1 METKKLVRQ
10 WGERVLT
17 LRIQDLEDDRGPL
30 IHLEECYP
38 LFDLQPLPVLRFE
51 VKSGAQV
58 IPVEPS
64 FKHVTPQAL
73 VYLRK
78 ELYET
83 ENTERVSLWAERLMR
98 FCEVRY
104 GDLYQRAR
112 QKGLNKTE
120 AQLLFLQIAAF
131 LLDFYQASGDLRFL
145 NTVLK
150 LNDLGWILQP
160 RRIAQQLGQT
170 GVSVL
175 IALFQVRLII
185 VSEYA
190 MQRLG
195 CEKTPGRRSSFFL
208 PIGLVP
214 TLLLSLS
221 YYAAKALRS
230 LPYLFS
236 GYSISI
242 GCALNLEVV
251 GRG

>member
-1 METKKLVRQ
+1 MENKKLVRQ
-10 WGERVLT
+10 WWERVLA
-17 LRIQDLEDDRGPL
+17 LHIQDLEHDRGPL

-38 LFDLQPLPVLRFE
+38 LFDLQPLPALRFE
-51 VKSGAQV
+51 VESDAQM

-64 FKHVTPQAL
+64 FKHVTQQAL
-73 VYLRK
+73 VCLRK

-83 ENTERVSLWAERLMR
+83 KNTGRVSLWAEKLMR

-131 LLDFYQASGDLRFL
+131 LLDFYRASGDLRFL

-150 LNDLGWILQP
+150 LSDLGWILQP
-160 RRIAQQLGQT
+160 RKIAKQLGQT

-175 IALFQVRLII
+175 IALFQIRLII
-185 VSEYA
+185 ISEYA

-195 CEKTPGRRSSFFL
+195 CEKTP
-208 PIGLVP
+208 
-214 TLLLSLS
+214 
-221 YYAAKALRS
+221 
-230 LPYLFS
+230 
-236 GYSISI
+236 
-242 GCALNLEVV
+242 
-251 GRG
+251 